1 MLQAKLDTV
10 LFSDLN
16 QTIVE
21 GVEPAATPE
30 AAMED
35 ALNDQMWLSNNL
47 DMDFWTCLED
57 DPLLAWPELAE
68 ILSLANR
75 MWLIV
80 AGRNWSADKM
90 NHCATSC
97 STWESQKTT

>member
-1 MLQAKLDTV
+1 MNMLQAKLDTV
-10 LFSDLN
+10 LSSDRN
-16 QTIVE
+16 RTIIE
-21 GVEPAATPE
+21 RVEPAATLE
-30 AAMED
+30 VAMED

-47 DMDFWTCLED
+47 DIDFWTYLED

-80 AGRNWSADKM
+80 VGRN
-90 NHCATSC
+90 
-97 STWESQKTT
+97 